1 MAAKRV
7 SEINASNSEYM
18 TLAQFRM
25 EIIPWSTDT
34 IKAYVQDEGLPAVK
48 TKNGLIF
55 PRKAVQEW
63 FKRREVRPG

>member
-1 MAAKRV
+1 MGAKKA
-7 SEINASNSEYM
+7 SELDASKSEYL
-18 TLAQFRM
+18 TLMQFRT
-25 EIIPWSTDT
+25 EIIPWSPDT

-63 FKRREVRPG
+63 FKRREVRE